1 MRNQLEVDPT
11 IGCCIIGKSFARAS
25 SDNYD
30 VIMLHGCQRFLYPAR
45 RVALAAYLL
54 AYLWAMPL
62 SYSEQRTIDQPRGIL
77 VSPSLHS
84 PSPSTY
90 HPPPQSY
97 NF

>member
-45 RVALAAYLL
+45 RVVLAAYLL
-54 AYLWAMPL
+54 IILMGDAPL
-62 SYSEQRTIDQPRGIL
+62 LPEQRTIDQPRGIL
-77 VSPSLHS
+77 VSPSPHS